1 MHVSWGASLAR
12 RGCTTAEI
20 AASFGVSERTVYRW
34 MCAHDEFRQAV
45 NESKSRAD
53 EEVADTLYARAMG
66 TARRTTKR
74 KREVLD
80 SNGRKVTLTEVTEET
95 PAPDVTACIFWLKNR
110 QPKLW
115 RDHPDDGGQAATDEA
130 IKAAISKAGL
140 R

>member
-1 MHVSWGASLAR
+1 M
-12 RGCTTAEI
+12 
-20 AASFGVSERTVYRW
+20 SERTVYRW
-34 MCAHDEFRQAV
+34 MSAHEEFRQAV

-53 EEVADTLYARAMG
+53 EEVAENLFNRATG
-66 TARRTTKR
+66 RVKRTTKR

-95 PAPDVTACIFWLKNR
+95 PAPDTTAMIFWLKNR

-115 RDHPDDGGQAATDEA
+115 RDHPDDGGQAATGEA
-130 IKAAISKAGL
+130 IKAAIAKAGL